1 MSETLTT
8 DGLISEYSYDPYG
21 ALVSRNTYDYD
32 SAAAGRYD
40 LAEEDLFLRYD
51 EGLARDSEGNIV
63 PGGVSENFVGF
74 AFNGEEQSRRTGLQ
88 YLRARYYDSSSGNF
102 ISMDSYEGSI
112 LSPLS
117 QNRYTYAENDPVNNF
132 DPSGHAAASS
142 KGIER
147 YVDSSD
153 INELRAFMQGA
164 AMYQGVQAANEN
176 FYGKL
181 MSAQATSFMNYGSIS
196 GISKSTANYYIEQG
210 IRQATALS
218 LNYGCSKPAVSDEA
232 ALRYAGD
239 IYTAKES
246 INDKIEQIKANKK
259 IQYDNHLAYQEYLR
273 ELEAWEKAQTLINR
287 AIEKLASVAGKLTS
301 SLMAQLG
308 KKPSYTP
315 RPYPHTSYSAR
326 TELTSE
332 AIEVQRERAQ
342 NFFNGVIDS
351 VKGTVSGIG
360 TAIETIYLVTFG
372 DSKQRQEGGRRIR
385 EFTDGVQYLA
395 AHPIKSL
402 ESFGE
407 YIKSVA
413 AEEGTSYVVGY
424 GGGELL
430 QFVAGGAAAKA
441 ATSAGKAAKATK
453 AVDKVADAGKLT
465 MVDDFLSRHVNPVF
479 QQNVKNAFADDIKV
493 TTLKQDTIVYRYHG
507 GESKGISY
515 WYTPNKTSNPAKDLA
530 LPEGNTY
537 KYMDTF
543 IIPKGTTILEG
554 TVAPNFGQIGG
565 GYQFYVPDPT
575 ILIKE

>member
-1 MSETLTT
+1 MTTYSAHIELTG
-8 DGLISEYSYDPYG
+8 DGKTNRQNEM
-21 ALVSRNTYDYD
+21 
-32 SAAAGRYD
+32 
-40 LAEEDLFLRYD
+40 
-51 EGLARDSEGNIV
+51 
-63 PGGVSENFVGF
+63 ENFF
-74 AFNGEEQSRRTGLQ
+74 
-88 YLRARYYDSSSGNF
+88 
-102 ISMDSYEGSI
+102 
-112 LSPLS
+112 
-117 QNRYTYAENDPVNNF
+117 
-132 DPSGHAAASS
+132 
-142 KGIER
+142 
-147 YVDSSD
+147 
-153 INELRAFMQGA
+153 
-164 AMYQGVQAANEN
+164 
-176 FYGKL
+176 
-181 MSAQATSFMNYGSIS
+181 
-196 GISKSTANYYIEQG
+196 
-210 IRQATALS
+210 
-218 LNYGCSKPAVSDEA
+218 
-232 ALRYAGD
+232 
-239 IYTAKES
+239 
-246 INDKIEQIKANKK
+246 
-259 IQYDNHLAYQEYLR
+259 
-273 ELEAWEKAQTLINR
+273 W
-287 AIEKLASVAGKLTS
+287 
-301 SLMAQLG
+301 
-308 KKPSYTP
+308 
-315 RPYPHTSYSAR
+315 
-326 TELTSE
+326 
-332 AIEVQRERAQ
+332 
-342 NFFNGVIDS
+342 GVIDS
-351 VKGTVSGIG
+351 LKGTVSGIG
-360 TAIETIYLVTFG
+360 TAIETIYIVTFG

-407 YIKSVA
+407 YIKSIA

-453 AVDKVADAGKLT
+453 AVDKAADAGKLT

-530 LPEGNTY
+530 LPEGNPY

>member
-1 MSETLTT
+1 M
-8 DGLISEYSYDPYG
+8 
-21 ALVSRNTYDYD
+21 
-32 SAAAGRYD
+32 
-40 LAEEDLFLRYD
+40 LFVRIFL
-51 EGLARDSEGNIV
+51 S
-63 PGGVSENFVGF
+63 GVSENFVGF
-74 AFNGEEQSRRTGLQ
+74 AFNGEEQSQRTGLQ
-88 YLRARYYDSSSGNF
+88 YLRVRYYDSSSGNF

-164 AMYQGVQAANEN
+164 AMYQGARAASEN

-181 MSAQATSFMNYGSIS
+181 MSAQATSFMNYSSIS

-210 IRQATALS
+210 IRQAAELS

-273 ELEAWEKAQTLINR
+273 ELEAWEKAQTLINK

-301 SLMAQLG
+301 SLMAQVG

-332 AIEVQRERAQ
+332 AIEIQRKRAQ

-385 EFTDGVQYLA
+385 EFTDGVQYLV

-453 AVDKVADAGKLT
+453 AVDKAADAGKARTVIITSNLGRKIDIT
-465 MVDDFLSRHVNPVF
+465 PGNYHYISVNNPGITGIANSSVGIVDDVGNIVTRRWYDSEGKVYRDVDMTNHG
-479 QQNVKNAFADDIKV
+479 NAKTHQEYPHEHFWNWSDDIPQRGK
-493 TTLKQDTIVYRYHG
+493 
-507 GESKGISY
+507 
-515 WYTPNKTSNPAKDLA
+515 
-530 LPEGNTY
+530 
-537 KYMDTF
+537 
-543 IIPKGTTILEG
+543 
-554 TVAPNFGQIGG
+554 
-565 GYQFYVPDPT
+565 
-575 ILIKE
+575 